1 VALEQSLRSG
11 ILGPVQVVELASK
24 AAMAMNCEMAPE
36 VRYDR
41 KNYFYPD
48 TPKNYQITQY
58 LTPIGGKGS
67 IELPSGKVVGITRLH
82 MEEDSAKMLHQGA
95 DSLVS

>member
-1 VALEQSLRSG
+1 MELATKAAVAL
-11 ILGPVQVVELASK
+11 
-24 AAMAMNCEMAPE
+24 NCAIAPE

-58 LTPIGGKGS
+58 
-67 IELPSGKVVGITRLH
+67 KVRDKISSRKKYH
-82 MEEDSAKMLHQGA
+82 
-95 DSLVS
+95 

>member
-1 VALEQSLRSG
+1 M
-11 ILGPVQVVELASK
+11 VELATK
-24 AAMAMNCEMAPE
+24 AAVALNCRVAEE

-58 LTPIGGKGS
+58 KTPLGAGGQL
-67 IELPSGKVVGITRLH
+67 ELPSGKHVGITRLH

-95 DSLVS
+95 DSLVRTAGGQAE

>member
-1 VALEQSLRSG
+1 MLELATKAAVALD
-11 ILGPVQVVELASK
+11 
-24 AAMAMNCEMAPE
+24 CEVAEE

-58 LTPIGGKGS
+58 KAPLGSNGKLD
-67 IELPSGKVVGITRLH
+67 LPSGKRVGINRLH
-82 MEEDSAKMLHQGA
+82 MEEDSAKMVHQGST
-95 DSLVS
+95 SLVRQHAGIDLSG

>member
-1 VALEQSLRSG
+1 
-11 ILGPVQVVELASK
+11 VELATK
-24 AAMAMNCEMAPE
+24 AAVALNCAIAPE

-58 LTPIGGKGS
+58 KVRGKIS
-67 IELPSGKVVGITRLH
+67 
-82 MEEDSAKMLHQGA
+82 
-95 DSLVS
+95 SLIIANSYRAL